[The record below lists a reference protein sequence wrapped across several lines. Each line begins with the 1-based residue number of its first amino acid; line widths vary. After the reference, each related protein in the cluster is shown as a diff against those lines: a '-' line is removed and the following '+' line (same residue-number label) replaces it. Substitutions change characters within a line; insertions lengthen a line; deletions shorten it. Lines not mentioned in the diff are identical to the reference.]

1 MDFSIPEDLRQM
13 VDTVRRFVKKELD
26 PISRQVEEEDQL
38 PEEVVQRMRDLGL
51 FGVSIPKQYGGLGLG
66 ALGVCMVV
74 EEMSKTNACFRTRI
88 GTNTGIGFPHGLIFF
103 SPMFTMI

>member
-66 ALGVCMVV
+66 ALGVSMVV
-74 EEMSKTNACFRTRI
+74 EEKSRPTACIRPT
-88 GTNTGIGFPHGLIFF
+88 TGR
-103 SPMFTMI
+103 